1 MVDIV
6 SQRKRSKMM
15 AGIRGKNTKPELLI
29 RKGLFKRGYRYRLHY
44 QKLPGKPDIAMPGRK
59 IIILVNGCFW
69 HGHDCHLFKWPA
81 SRREFWRAK
90 ISGTKTRDPNLCSTY
105 KNLGW
110 RVLVVWECAI
120 RGKTSLE
127 TDTLFDEIDLWI
139 RSEKVYGDIQ
149 GTLSQNH
156 RYSGP

>member
-29 RKGLFKRGYRYRLHY
+29 RKGLYKRGYRYRLHY

-81 SRREFWRAK
+81 SRSEFWKAK
-90 ISGTKTRDPNLCSTY
+90 ISATKIRDRKLNAAY
-105 KNLGW
+105 KLLGW
-110 RVLVVWECAI
+110 RVLVIWECTI
-120 RGKTSLE
+120 KGKKSLQ
-127 TDTLFDEIDLWI
+127 TDVLFDRLELWI
-139 RSEKVYGDIQ
+139 RSEEVYGQIH
-149 GTLSQNH
+149 GVS
-156 RYSGP
+156 